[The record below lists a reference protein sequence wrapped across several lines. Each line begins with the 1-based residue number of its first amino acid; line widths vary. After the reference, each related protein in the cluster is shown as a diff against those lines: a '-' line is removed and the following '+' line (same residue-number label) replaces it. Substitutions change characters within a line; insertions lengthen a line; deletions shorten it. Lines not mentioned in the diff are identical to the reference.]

1 MEIAEVRSLQLAVDV
16 QRGAELGWAVGELA
30 GVFDRPV
37 LAHPGFAPSDLD
49 RANQDR
55 FSAPAWAA
63 DRVHTEMVAI
73 NEVNVGSAGRSVH
86 AAVSLRPPGVAVA
99 GRIIG
104 QIGLGFNNRAAARAL
119 RRAANKK
126 MPQQPRRD
134 QPRGRFVE
142 GPGQGREQ
150 RGASGQ
156 RGAVHLMSATSR
168 PNNRFGAP
176 PTTKAP
182 SASNVT
188 RIFVERETSIEGA
201 PAGAAAT
208 NI

>member
-1 MEIAEVRSLQLAVDV
+1 MDIAEVRSIQLAVDA

-30 GVFDRPV
+30 GVVDRPV
-37 LAHPGFAPSDLD
+37 LAHPGLAPCDLD

-63 DRVHTEMVAI
+63 VRVHTEMVAI

-104 QIGLGFNNRAAARAL
+104 QIGLGFNDRAAARAL
-119 RRAANKK
+119 GRVANQK

-142 GPGQGREQ
+142 GPGQGHI
-150 RGASGQ
+150 
-156 RGAVHLMSATSR
+156 HLMRATSR
-168 PNNRFGAP
+168 PNNKFGAP

-188 RIFVERETSIEGA
+188 RIFVERETSIDGE
-201 PAGAAAT
+201 PAGAAVT
-208 NI
+208 NICLSTWR